1 MTTEDSQYIR
11 INVLN
16 NEMNYWFIRTNGGNW
31 YNEFVVEG
39 HCTIVDSN
47 INLKKLNELKTYD
60 EVHKELTRLNDL
72 KIKNIEEY
80 ALENNLIEKEK
91 ADLIKEKTHSKR
103 SITIE
108 AGRIYNFVHGIKE
121 NDLIMMPYKSSRKYK
136 IGYVISKA
144 KEYSDED
151 LYSIEDKSYIYDS
164 KRHIKKYQVS
174 KNKLYR
180 DVEWIKTIERKDVD
194 AEILNHLNM
203 HQAIANLDQ
212 FKFQL
217 NNMIAPIYIQDD
229 NLHINIKVNREK
241 GIDNDLWLEF
251 HEVLS
256 EVEKSSNNK
265 IDEIKVDVQS
275 PGYIELICFIDPETL
290 KNTFEGIK
298 STISNP
304 NYGAITTG
312 IILFSI
318 FNGKRITKIAGVE
331 FEDKVPK
338 KVKKLRDKEGEVQH
352 RINIKKLLSEEKQLD
367 KEIEEIDTRNIQVK
381 LETSIEN
388 GSRSEDE

>member
-1 MTTEDSQYIR
+1 MTTEDSQYIK

-31 YNEFVVEG
+31 YNEFVAEG
-39 HCTIVDSN
+39 HCTIVDPN
-47 INLKKLNELKTYD
+47 INLKKLNELKTYE

-72 KIKNIEEY
+72 KIKNIEEN
-80 ALENNLIEKEK
+80 ALENNLTEKEK

-108 AGRIYNFVHGIKE
+108 ASRIYNFVHGIKE
-121 NDLIMMPYKSSRKYK
+121 NDLIMIPYKSSRKYK

-144 KEYSDED
+144 KEYSNED
-151 LYSIEDKSYIYDS
+151 LYSIENRSYIYDS
-164 KRHIKKYQVS
+164 KRNIRKYQVS

-203 HQAIANLDQ
+203 HQAIANLNQ

-217 NNMIAPIYIQDD
+217 NNMIAPIYIQND

-251 HEVLS
+251 HKVVNNIEKVSDYKIS
-256 EVEKSSNNK
+256 EMKL
-265 IDEIKVDVQS
+265 DVQS
-275 PGYIELICFIDPETL
+275 PGVIETVAFINELD
-290 KNTFEGIK
+290 IQ
-298 STISNP
+298 
-304 NYGAITTG
+304 A
-312 IILFSI
+312 I
-318 FNGKRITKIAGVE
+318 FNGGISQVKDKGWIILLYLFIETFGKKEISKFMGFEFVE
-331 FEDKVPK
+331 KEPK
-338 KVKKLRDKEGEVQH
+338 ELKEARNKKL
-352 RINIKKLLSEEKQLD
+352 IASE
-367 KEIEEIDTRNIQVK
+367 K
-381 LETSIEN
+381 LELLKIEKEYEKLQN
-388 GSRSEDE
+388 ESNVENIAEKIVSKIED